1 MLPNRTC
8 VCSALRIGK
17 STSINCVNFCLSNTL
32 CKISLHCFPRLK
44 IELDLVLVKDTEI
57 SFQVEAGKLPFTR
70 KNKQLRKN
78 RNKHEEHVQKKGIK
92 NNNSNNK
99 L

>member
-1 MLPNRTC
+1 MLPNRIC

-44 IELDLVLVKDTEI
+44 IELDLVLVKQTEI
-57 SFQVEAGKLPFTR
+57 SFQVVAGKFAFH
-70 KNKQLRKN
+70 K
-78 RNKHEEHVQKKGIK
+78 EEK
-92 NNNSNNK
+92 NN
-99 L
+99 

>member
-17 STSINCVNFCLSNTL
+17 RTSINCVNFCLSNTL

-44 IELDLVLVKDTEI
+44 IDLDLVLVKDT
-57 SFQVEAGKLPFTR
+57 VVAGKLPFTR
-70 KNKQLRKN
+70 KKKQLRKN

-92 NNNSNNK
+92 NNNNNNK